1 MNKLAVIAP
10 HNVLY
15 KLQQYALLM
24 RLNRPIGVFLL
35 LWPMLWALWI
45 ASDGQPDTRVLW
57 IFVAGVILMRS
68 AGCAIN
74 DFADRDI
81 DPKVER
87 TRNRPLARG
96 AISPQEALALAAVLS
111 IIAFG
116 LVCLT
121 NTLTVSMSMVGAVLA
136 ASYPFMK
143 RIHYLPQ
150 VHLGAAFGW
159 AVPMAFAAQ
168 TDMLPSSVGWLI
180 FIAAVLWAT
189 VYDTQYAMA
198 DREDDLKV
206 GVKSTAILFGEL
218 DRAIIGLIQIMLMLD
233 LILIGWQADLGIYF
247 YLGLCI
253 AASLAAYQQVL
264 IIGRKSQ
271 QCFRAFLN
279 NNYFGLVV
287 FIGIVLNYRLA

>member
-1 MNKLAVIAP
+1 MNKLTVIAP

-96 AISPQEALALAAVLS
+96 AISQQEALALAAVLS

>member
-1 MNKLAVIAP
+1 
-10 HNVLY
+10 
-15 KLQQYALLM
+15 M

>member
-1 MNKLAVIAP
+1 MNKLTVIAP
-10 HNVLY
+10 HNVPY

-24 RLNRPIGVFLL
+24 RLNRPIGIFLL

-96 AISPQEALALAAVLS
+96 AISQQEALALAAVLS

>member
-1 MNKLAVIAP
+1 M
-10 HNVLY
+10 LY

-24 RLNRPIGVFLL
+24 RLNRPIGAFLL

-57 IFVAGVILMRS
+57 VFVAGVILMRS

-96 AISPQEALALAAVLS
+96 AISPQEALAVAAVLS

-206 GVKSTAILFGEL
+206 GVKSTAILFGEV
-218 DRAIIGLIQIMLMLD
+218 DRAIIGLVQIMLMLD

>member
-168 TDMLPSSVGWLI
+168 TDMLPSSVGWLL

>member
-96 AISPQEALALAAVLS
+96 AISPHEALAVAAVLS

>member
-1 MNKLAVIAP
+1 MNKLTVIAP

-96 AISPQEALALAAVLS
+96 AISPQEALAVAAVLS

-206 GVKSTAILFGEL
+206 GVKSTAILFGEV
-218 DRAIIGLIQIMLMLD
+218 DRAIIGLVQIMLMLD

>member
-1 MNKLAVIAP
+1 
-10 HNVLY
+10 
-15 KLQQYALLM
+15 
-24 RLNRPIGVFLL
+24 
-35 LWPMLWALWI
+35 
-45 ASDGQPDTRVLW
+45 
-57 IFVAGVILMRS
+57 
-68 AGCAIN
+68 
-74 DFADRDI
+74 
-81 DPKVER
+81 
-87 TRNRPLARG
+87 
-96 AISPQEALALAAVLS
+96 
-111 IIAFG
+111 
-116 LVCLT
+116 
-121 NTLTVSMSMVGAVLA
+121 
-136 ASYPFMK
+136 
-143 RIHYLPQ
+143 
-150 VHLGAAFGW
+150 
-159 AVPMAFAAQ
+159 
-168 TDMLPSSVGWLI
+168 
-180 FIAAVLWAT
+180 VLWAT

>member
-1 MNKLAVIAP
+1 MNKLTVIAP

-218 DRAIIGLIQIMLMLD
+218 DRAIIGLI
-233 LILIGWQADLGIYF
+233 
-247 YLGLCI
+247 
-253 AASLAAYQQVL
+253 
-264 IIGRKSQ
+264 
-271 QCFRAFLN
+271 
-279 NNYFGLVV
+279 
-287 FIGIVLNYRLA
+287 

>member
-1 MNKLAVIAP
+1 MNKLTVIAP

-24 RLNRPIGVFLL
+24 RLNRPIGIFLL

>member
-168 TDMLPSSVGWLI
+168 TDMLPSSVGWLL

-247 YLGLCI
+247 YLSLCI
-253 AASLAAYQQVL
+253 VASLAAYQQVL

>member
-1 MNKLAVIAP
+1 MNKLTVIAP

-168 TDMLPSSVGWLI
+168 TDMLPSSVGWLL

>member
-1 MNKLAVIAP
+1 MNKLTVIAP